1 MSSSCIE
8 DLSIQDNQWY
18 RIAHEM
24 LGLAGIEINGSR
36 PFDIQVKTPISLN
49 AFCNK
54 GRWGWAKAIWT
65 AGGNASGWIC
75 SSSAWSAPGW
85 RRNFPTT

>member
-36 PFDIQVKTPISLN
+36 
-49 AFCNK
+49 
-54 GRWGWAKAIWT
+54 
-65 AGGNASGWIC
+65 
-75 SSSAWSAPGW
+75 
-85 RRNFPTT
+85 

>member
-36 PFDIQVKTPISLN
+36 PSIFRLKPRFL
-49 AFCNK
+49 
-54 GRWGWAKAIWT
+54 
-65 AGGNASGWIC
+65 
-75 SSSAWSAPGW
+75 
-85 RRNFPTT
+85 